1 MRGEKKKLKY
11 IYISLLLVLLPIIL
25 HNSMKMNISK
35 RNLDETICTI
45 YTIFEES
52 RTCTIDKT
60 TIDQDI
66 INGLKGSESSSY
78 YEYLSNSIFQDKNEA
93 TTKEDNEIISIGKLE
108 SDEKI
113 NLGECGYLLRINN
126 NISFSETF
134 IIYKHQYNVS
144 NYKTPVIGFELFFNQ
159 AHLNTGLY
167 CSETIVFYY
176 IQVEIE
182 DNELYKYNKSNEYYS
197 DDCEPGD
204 LSLYDR
210 KKEYNDKNLSLCQK
224 DCNFTDYNPQ
234 TKIVTCSCL
243 VVNTNININEE
254 LFHKFELL
262 EEDKHKCIITTTT
275 NQVQIPTTE
284 KIDISTTS
292 KAHTNIN
299 IVSTD
304 KNNNIKFTYNND
316 NIKITEDIEQLFFE
330 GFINNIISNKTG
342 KEKESAFEDIIT
354 EIMNGSL
361 SNLIDQVVNNQKDFV
376 MVSNGDSY
384 HLSTIKMQF
393 KQEELSAVDLG
404 PCEDTLRQTFG
415 LGDQELLIFKVDHEV
430 PGFKIPIIEYVL
442 LTQDG
447 RINIDLNICKDIPVN
462 YLIPVNIS
470 TDKLYLYD
478 PNNEF
483 YNDLCNQHTSES
495 GTDMTLFDRKNDYN
509 IQNMSLCESGCEYEG
524 YNATTKKT
532 KCSCPIK
539 TQRNFFDIDQ
549 DKLLNKFKNYKD
561 MINIMI
567 IKCYKLVFSSNGIK
581 TNIGS
586 YIVISIAVINSILII
601 VFYIK
606 GFAQLKNTM
615 IDILNKSFKNDKNQN
630 FPPKKEKEKEKH
642 KKKRKS
648 KDYKRKSTVKNM
660 ETKENILTE
669 EKKLKRKKSI
679 GKKETI
685 HINDVDKVNEKNE
698 MYYMNDYELNSLKYD
713 LALQYDKRNY
723 WEYYISLIKT
733 KELIV
738 FTFFTNTDYNS
749 RMLKIILFL
758 LSFTLFYTVNALF
771 FNDSTMHQIYED
783 EGEFNFIYQIPQIL
797 YSTIISTVI
806 KVIISFLSL
815 TESNLAKI
823 KSLKTKKLA
832 LEELNKILKCISKKC
847 IIFFSLSFL
856 LLIIFWYYLASFCA
870 VYKNTQVYLIK
881 DTLISFSTSLL
892 YPFVINLFPG
902 MLRFPAIKS
911 KKKYLF
917 IVSYILS
924 LI

>member
-1 MRGEKKKLKY
+1 MKL
-11 IYISLLLVLLPIIL
+11 I
-25 HNSMKMNISK
+25 
-35 RNLDETICTI
+35 
-45 YTIFEES
+45 
-52 RTCTIDKT
+52 
-60 TIDQDI
+60 
-66 INGLKGSESSSY
+66 
-78 YEYLSNSIFQDKNEA
+78 
-93 TTKEDNEIISIGKLE
+93 
-108 SDEKI
+108 
-113 NLGECGYLLRINN
+113 
-126 NISFSETF
+126 

-144 NYKTPVIGFELFFNQ
+144 NYKTPVISFELFFEQ
-159 AHLNTGLY
+159 THLNASLH
-167 CSETIVFYY
+167 CSENIVFYY

-404 PCEDTLRQTFG
+404 PCEDILRQTFS

-524 YNATTKKT
+524 YNETTKKT

-685 HINDVDKVNEKNE
+685 HIDDVDKVNEKNE

-713 LALQYDKRNY
+713 LVLQYDKRNY

-902 MLRFPAIKS
+902 IFRIPAIQ
-911 KKKYLF
+911 KKNKCLF
-917 IVSYILS
+917 IVSYILAM
-924 LI
+924 I

>member
-1 MRGEKKKLKY
+1 
-11 IYISLLLVLLPIIL
+11 
-25 HNSMKMNISK
+25 
-35 RNLDETICTI
+35 
-45 YTIFEES
+45 
-52 RTCTIDKT
+52 
-60 TIDQDI
+60 
-66 INGLKGSESSSY
+66 
-78 YEYLSNSIFQDKNEA
+78 
-93 TTKEDNEIISIGKLE
+93 
-108 SDEKI
+108 
-113 NLGECGYLLRINN
+113 
-126 NISFSETF
+126 
-134 IIYKHQYNVS
+134 
-144 NYKTPVIGFELFFNQ
+144 
-159 AHLNTGLY
+159 
-167 CSETIVFYY
+167 
-176 IQVEIE
+176 
-182 DNELYKYNKSNEYYS
+182 
-197 DDCEPGD
+197 
-204 LSLYDR
+204 
-210 KKEYNDKNLSLCQK
+210 
-224 DCNFTDYNPQ
+224 
-234 TKIVTCSCL
+234 
-243 VVNTNININEE
+243 
-254 LFHKFELL
+254 
-262 EEDKHKCIITTTT
+262 
-275 NQVQIPTTE
+275 
-284 KIDISTTS
+284 
-292 KAHTNIN
+292 
-299 IVSTD
+299 
-304 KNNNIKFTYNND
+304 
-316 NIKITEDIEQLFFE
+316 
-330 GFINNIISNKTG
+330 
-342 KEKESAFEDIIT
+342 
-354 EIMNGSL
+354 MNGSL

-404 PCEDTLRQTFG
+404 PCEDTLRQTFS

-524 YNATTKKT
+524 YNSTTKKT

-685 HINDVDKVNEKNE
+685 HIDDADKVNEKNE

-713 LALQYDKRNY
+713 LVLQYDKRNY

-749 RMLKIILFL
+749 RVLKIILFL

-856 LLIIFWYYLASFCA
+856 LLIIFWYYLACFCS
-870 VYKNTQVYLIK
+870 VYKNTQIYLIK

-902 MLRFPAIKS
+902 IFRIPAIQ
-911 KKKYLF
+911 KKNKCLF
-917 IVSYILS
+917 IVSYILAM
-924 LI
+924 I

>member
-1 MRGEKKKLKY
+1 
-11 IYISLLLVLLPIIL
+11 
-25 HNSMKMNISK
+25 
-35 RNLDETICTI
+35 
-45 YTIFEES
+45 
-52 RTCTIDKT
+52 
-60 TIDQDI
+60 
-66 INGLKGSESSSY
+66 
-78 YEYLSNSIFQDKNEA
+78 
-93 TTKEDNEIISIGKLE
+93 
-108 SDEKI
+108 
-113 NLGECGYLLRINN
+113 
-126 NISFSETF
+126 
-134 IIYKHQYNVS
+134 
-144 NYKTPVIGFELFFNQ
+144 
-159 AHLNTGLY
+159 
-167 CSETIVFYY
+167 
-176 IQVEIE
+176 
-182 DNELYKYNKSNEYYS
+182 
-197 DDCEPGD
+197 
-204 LSLYDR
+204 
-210 KKEYNDKNLSLCQK
+210 
-224 DCNFTDYNPQ
+224 
-234 TKIVTCSCL
+234 
-243 VVNTNININEE
+243 
-254 LFHKFELL
+254 
-262 EEDKHKCIITTTT
+262 
-275 NQVQIPTTE
+275 
-284 KIDISTTS
+284 
-292 KAHTNIN
+292 
-299 IVSTD
+299 
-304 KNNNIKFTYNND
+304 
-316 NIKITEDIEQLFFE
+316 
-330 GFINNIISNKTG
+330 
-342 KEKESAFEDIIT
+342 
-354 EIMNGSL
+354 MNGSL

-478 PNNEF
+478 PNNDF

-524 YNATTKKT
+524 YNSTTKKT

-630 FPPKKEKEKEKH
+630 FPPKKEKEKH

-685 HINDVDKVNEKNE
+685 HIDDVDKVNEKNE

-713 LALQYDKRNY
+713 LVLQYDKRNY

-856 LLIIFWYYLASFCA
+856 LLIIFWYYLACFCS

-902 MLRFPAIKS
+902 IFRIPAIQ
-911 KKKYLF
+911 KKNKCLF
-917 IVSYILS
+917 FVSYILAM
-924 LI
+924 I